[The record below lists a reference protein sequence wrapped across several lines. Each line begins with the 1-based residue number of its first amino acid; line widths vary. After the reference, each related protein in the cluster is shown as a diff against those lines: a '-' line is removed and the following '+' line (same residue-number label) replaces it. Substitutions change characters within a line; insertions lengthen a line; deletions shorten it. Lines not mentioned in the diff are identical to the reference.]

1 MIKSLTKHGNSM
13 ALVIERPI
21 LDLLGAGPETKF
33 EITTDGEA
41 LILMPVRDAAQQRRF
56 RASMEKI
63 GKQYAESF
71 KELSK

>member
-21 LDLLGAGPETKF
+21 LDLLGASQETKF
-33 EITTDGEA
+33 EVTTDGEA
-41 LILMPVRDAAQQRRF
+41 LILTPVRDAARQRRF

-71 KELSK
+71 KELAK